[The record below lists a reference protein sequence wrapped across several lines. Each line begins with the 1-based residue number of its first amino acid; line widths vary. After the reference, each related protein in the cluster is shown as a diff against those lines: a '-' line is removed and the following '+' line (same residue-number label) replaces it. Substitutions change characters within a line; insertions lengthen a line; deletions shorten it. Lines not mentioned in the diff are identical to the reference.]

1 MNIKLIAIGKTDNK
15 TLNFNERL
23 HKTFIV
29 LYQIDLEI
37 IQILR
42 TLKTYL
48 KVNKRKRRTNSSKVT
63 ATDQLILLDENGKIS
78 PV

>member
-37 IQILR
+37 IPDIR

-48 KVNKRKRRTNSSKVT
+48 KVNKKEKE
-63 ATDQLILLDENGKIS
+63 DELILAK
-78 PV
+78 